1 MHPLSVF
8 LFVLRLTLTGTP
20 ADRRAAMMTRSMA
33 ASQVDDPFLTPPR
46 NTVKSPSLS
55 SSSCISSP
63 SSRRLPTP
71 PSRQPQP
78 QQMTFICEAC
88 LNAKSTLNSSNSN
101 CFPKLKLNEFDPK
114 LNVLFNNLESKTELI
129 GKKISTIE
137 CSLSNHNV
145 IINEME
151 RRISDLANK
160 LINLSSNLSKY
171 VNYVSSPSN
180 LTLSR
185 PSSVNVN
192 VNKPSSSVVRNRRAL
207 TQVKSRNITP
217 LLSTEGHRP
226 ADVPRVAAAHIK
238 PNSVLCLGDS
248 NTRYVMLAGP
258 HVEMRREPTYTIEA
272 IDPHKVA
279 GYQKVW
285 IHVGINSL
293 KRQHCRNMTEVK
305 QKFEGFMSKVGEI
318 KAVNP
323 NIKVIISPILPTAI
337 PELNSRARYFN
348 SLLFSQK
355 RWWGLLGFDVFCNS
369 SGELA
374 PVYRRY
380 KNQNDKIHLGYN
392 GINLL
397 TSKIRAELSLVDG
410 RSFASVVSGTPR
422 PSLQ

>member
-1 MHPLSVF
+1 M
-8 LFVLRLTLTGTP
+8 
-20 ADRRAAMMTRSMA
+20 
-33 ASQVDDPFLTPPR
+33 
-46 NTVKSPSLS
+46 
-55 SSSCISSP
+55 
-63 SSRRLPTP
+63 
-71 PSRQPQP
+71 
-78 QQMTFICEAC
+78 
-88 LNAKSTLNSSNSN
+88 
-101 CFPKLKLNEFDPK
+101 
-114 LNVLFNNLESKTELI
+114 
-129 GKKISTIE
+129 
-137 CSLSNHNV
+137 
-145 IINEME
+145 
-151 RRISDLANK
+151 
-160 LINLSSNLSKY
+160 
-171 VNYVSSPSN
+171 
-180 LTLSR
+180 
-185 PSSVNVN
+185 
-192 VNKPSSSVVRNRRAL
+192 
-207 TQVKSRNITP
+207 KSRNITP
-217 LLSTEGHRP
+217 LLSTEGYRP

-248 NTRYVMLAGP
+248 NTMYVRLAGP

-279 GYQKVW
+279 GHPKVW

-305 QKFEGFMSKVGEI
+305 QKFEVFMSKVGEI

-355 RWWGLLGFDVFCNS
+355 RWWGLLGFDAFCNS

-392 GINLL
+392 GINQL
-397 TSKIRAELSLVDG
+397 TSKIRAKLSLVDG
-410 RSFASVVSGTPR
+410 RSFASVVRGTPR

>member
-1 MHPLSVF
+1 
-8 LFVLRLTLTGTP
+8 
-20 ADRRAAMMTRSMA
+20 MTRSMA
-33 ASQVDDPFLTPPR
+33 ASQVDDPFLTPPRNSTPPR

-101 CFPKLKLNEFDPK
+101 CFPKLKLNEFDRK
-114 LNVLFNNLESKTELI
+114 LNILFNNLESKTELI

-151 RRISDLANK
+151 RWISDLANK

-185 PSSVNVN
+185 PSSVNVT

-207 TQVKSRNITP
+207 TQVKLRNITP
-217 LLSTEGHRP
+217 LSSTEGLQP

-248 NTRYVMLAGP
+248 NTRYVRLAGT

-279 GYQKVW
+279 GYQKGW

-305 QKFEGFMSKVGEI
+305 QKFEVFMSKVGEI

-355 RWWGLLGFDVFCNS
+355 RWWGLLGFDAFCNS

-374 PVYRRY
+374 SVYRRY

-410 RSFASVVSGTPR
+410 RSFASVVRGTPL

>member
-1 MHPLSVF
+1 
-8 LFVLRLTLTGTP
+8 
-20 ADRRAAMMTRSMA
+20 MA
-33 ASQVDDPFLTPPR
+33 SSQVEDPFLTPPR
-46 NTVKSPSLS
+46 KTVKSLCLS
-55 SSSCISSP
+55 SSSSISSP
-63 SSRRLPTP
+63 SSRKLPTP
-71 PSRQPQP
+71 PSRQPRP
-78 QQMTFICEAC
+78 QQTTFICETC
-88 LNAKSTLNSSNSN
+88 LNVKSTLNSPNSN
-101 CFPKLKLNEFDPK
+101 CFPNFKLNEFDCQ
-114 LNVLFNNLESKTELI
+114 LSVLFNNLESKTELI
-129 GKKISTIE
+129 GKKISSIE

-151 RRISDLANK
+151 PRISDLANK

-171 VNYVSSPSN
+171 ENYVSSPSN

-185 PSSVNVN
+185 PSSLNVT
-192 VNKPSSSVVRNRRAL
+192 VNKPSSSVVRNRQSL

-217 LLSTEGHRP
+217 LLSTEGHQP

-248 NTRYVMLAGP
+248 NTRYVRLAGP

-293 KRQHCRNMTEVK
+293 KRRHCRNMTEVK
-305 QKFEGFMSKVGEI
+305 HKFEILMSKVGEI
-318 KAVNP
+318 KSVSP

-337 PELNSRARYFN
+337 SELNSRAHYFN

-355 RWWGLLGFDVFCNS
+355 RWWGLLGFDAFCNS

-410 RSFASVVSGTPR
+410 RSFASVVRGTLR

>member
-1 MHPLSVF
+1 M
-8 LFVLRLTLTGTP
+8 
-20 ADRRAAMMTRSMA
+20 
-33 ASQVDDPFLTPPR
+33 
-46 NTVKSPSLS
+46 
-55 SSSCISSP
+55 
-63 SSRRLPTP
+63 
-71 PSRQPQP
+71 
-78 QQMTFICEAC
+78 
-88 LNAKSTLNSSNSN
+88 
-101 CFPKLKLNEFDPK
+101 NEFDRQ

-129 GKKISTIE
+129 GKNISAIE

-171 VNYVSSPSN
+171 INYVSFPSN

-185 PSSVNVN
+185 PSS
-192 VNKPSSSVVRNRRAL
+192 SVVGNRQSL
-207 TQVKSRNITP
+207 TQVKLRNITP
-217 LLSTEGHRP
+217 LLSTEGHQS
-226 ADVPRVAAAHIK
+226 ADVPRVAAAHVK
-238 PNSVLCLGDS
+238 PNSVLFLGDS
-248 NTRYVMLAGP
+248 NTRYVRLAGP
-258 HVEMRREPTYTIEA
+258 HVEMRREPIYTIEA

-285 IHVGINSL
+285 IHVRINSL

-305 QKFEGFMSKVGEI
+305 QKFELYMTKVGEI
-318 KAVNP
+318 KSVSP

-337 PELNSRARYFN
+337 PELNSPACYFN

-355 RWWGLLGFDVFCNS
+355 RWWGLLGFDAFCNS

-392 GINLL
+392 GINSSIQ
-397 TSKIRAELSLVDG
+397 TS
-410 RSFASVVSGTPR
+410 SGK
-422 PSLQ
+422 QNAKK